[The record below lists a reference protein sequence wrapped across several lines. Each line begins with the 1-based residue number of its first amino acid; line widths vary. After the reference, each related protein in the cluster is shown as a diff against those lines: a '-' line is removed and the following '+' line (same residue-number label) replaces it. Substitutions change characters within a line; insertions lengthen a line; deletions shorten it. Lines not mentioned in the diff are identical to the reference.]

1 MELRA
6 LLCWAS
12 LAAALEG
19 EFPWGHPA
27 IPGAP
32 KVGPPSGGADLSLSL
47 SWHRDP
53 KHFGPIVLEPEGGG
67 EEAARRGVEF
77 SFVWERDGVELRP
90 GTFPYPDSPNS
101 HCQCQ
106 TPLATLPFP
115 SIPVL
120 KTIPEVSI
128 RLPTSG

>member
-19 EFPWGHPA
+19 EFPSGHPA
-27 IPGAP
+27 VSGAP
-32 KVGPPSGGADLSLSL
+32 KVGPRAGGADLSLYL
-47 SWHRDP
+47 P
-53 KHFGPIVLEPEGGG
+53 GAPGPQTLRTNSAGAGGGG

-90 GTFPYPDSPNS
+90 GHSPTPGSPNS
-101 HCQCQ
+101 Y
-106 TPLATLPFP
+106 
-115 SIPVL
+115 S
-120 KTIPEVSI
+120 
-128 RLPTSG
+128 